1 MSELFIDFSE
11 GAEFETIK
19 QRLLSQGSK
28 TLCHAVK
35 MWRLLSAGRPYP
47 TTAAGYA
54 KQRHVYERGGD
65 LNGFAGVIAASIVR
79 YIDGKDLHLY
89 RGAKVVALER
99 LRHERGGSA

>member
-19 QRLLSQGSK
+19 QRLLSRFQDSR
-28 TLCHAVK
+28 HAVK
-35 MWRLLSAGRPYP
+35 NVEVTFCERVRP
-47 TTAAGYA
+47 TTVAGYA

-99 LRHERGGSA
+99 LRHARGGSA